1 MKSLFT
7 LAIAFLWGISTYAQ
21 DIIIKNDKTEFKAK
35 VLEVLIEEIKY
46 KKWEHL
52 DGPTYTI
59 LKSEVFMI
67 IYKNGSR
74 ETFDVKPTAPVT
86 APAPVVTPAAQTTS
100 SPAQV
105 ATPAVSSPA
114 PVEETLGTPKPA
126 GDRDR
131 YAFTPKDK
139 ARERN
144 KKPGKDYNQADQ
156 ITGFGVFLNTIGKTT
171 VPTIGM
177 NSEVFFAPNVAYY
190 YGIYLSYHQE
200 ELMGY
205 KMWALPVALNVGASY
220 YFNQLIKLDKRIATV
235 YATPY
240 LSIQNSFVFIDG
252 EYQDSKTNFGF
263 AVRTGGSY
271 RFSKTWGVFGE
282 VHIGKGDPGFQVG
295 LCRAW
300 VKSEIGKRYK

>member
-7 LAIAFLWGISTYAQ
+7 LIILLLLGLSTYAQ
-21 DIIIKNDKTEFKAK
+21 DIVIKNDKTEFKAQ
-35 VLEVLIEEIKY
+35 VLEILAGEIKY

-100 SPAQV
+100 SPAPV

-177 NSEVFFAPNVAYY
+177 NSESFWIAPNVAYY

-252 EYQDSKTNFGF
+252 ESQSSKTNFGF
-263 AVRTGGSY
+263 AFRTGGSY

-300 VKSEIGKRYK
+300 VKVK